1 MPICSERKLAFV
13 HIPKTAGSSITR
25 LLGMTTRDHFFEVNY
40 TAYTVDGVTYAPQH
54 LTPALLADL
63 VPDWHQY
70 TTFCFTRHPYA
81 KAVSEY
87 YFLRKDIGHKR
98 TRIFRKVRVFIE
110 PLFRRWIRRQLA
122 LKDMDHKLPQADY
135 VAGCEHVFKYEELHD
150 RWTEIA
156 SVMGVSAEAK
166 LPRVVVGRQN
176 SERIASRLSPKTK
189 ALLQELYPD
198 DFEALGY
205 AR

>member
-1 MPICSERKLAFV
+1 MGPV
-13 HIPKTAGSSITR
+13 HHV
-25 LLGMTTRDHFFEVNY
+25 LLHS
-40 TAYTVDGVTYAPQH
+40 AP
-54 LTPALLADL
+54 
-63 VPDWHQY
+63 
-70 TTFCFTRHPYA
+70 PYA

-135 VAGCEHVFKYEELHD
+135 VAGCAHVFKYEELHD
-150 RWTEIA
+150 RWPEIA
-156 SVMGVSAEAK
+156 AVMGVSAEAK

-176 SERIASRLSPKTK
+176 SERIASKLSPKTK